1 MFKLKQKLENMSAP
15 VKAALFFTI
24 CNVLQKGI
32 SLISAPIFTR
42 LLTTEQY
49 GLFTIYNSWYGIIS
63 IFATFNLSYGIFIK
77 GLVKYEDDSKR
88 FASLLLGLS
97 TTITFACF
105 LVYLIGMNFW
115 NSVFELPSF
124 LILAMFLE
132 LLFVPAFGFWSNIQ
146 RNEYKYKALVLVTLE
161 MSLANPLL
169 GIVTVLSTI
178 YKAEARILSMV
189 FVQVIFGLFFYIL
202 IMYKG
207 RRFYDK
213 KYWKYA
219 FLFNAPLIPHY
230 LSMTVLQQVDRIMIN
245 NMVGTSEAAIYG
257 VAYTVSTLMILVTSA
272 MNNSFTPFTYQSI
285 KKKNYISIK
294 SITNLILIIVAVGC
308 ILVMAFGPEVISI
321 LAPKQYYDAIWIIP
335 PVAASVFF
343 MFLYP
348 LFGNIEFYYEKTKFT
363 MMASCVGAVANIVL
377 NYVFIRIFGYHAAGY
392 TTLACYIMFAI
403 AHYAVYRKIIKE
415 KEIETIYDIKNIVL
429 ISIFVLIAIIAIL
442 FTYNYTIIRYSII
455 ALIIVIAIIKRKT
468 VIEIIKRLKKRN

>member
-88 FASLLLGLS
+88 FASSLLGLS

-230 LSMTVLQQVDRIMIN
+230 LS
-245 NMVGTSEAAIYG
+245 
-257 VAYTVSTLMILVTSA
+257 
-272 MNNSFTPFTYQSI
+272 
-285 KKKNYISIK
+285 
-294 SITNLILIIVAVGC
+294 
-308 ILVMAFGPEVISI
+308 
-321 LAPKQYYDAIWIIP
+321 
-335 PVAASVFF
+335 
-343 MFLYP
+343 
-348 LFGNIEFYYEKTKFT
+348 
-363 MMASCVGAVANIVL
+363 
-377 NYVFIRIFGYHAAGY
+377 
-392 TTLACYIMFAI
+392 
-403 AHYAVYRKIIKE
+403 
-415 KEIETIYDIKNIVL
+415 
-429 ISIFVLIAIIAIL
+429 
-442 FTYNYTIIRYSII
+442 
-455 ALIIVIAIIKRKT
+455 
-468 VIEIIKRLKKRN
+468 